1 MQQSIISD
9 VMISGG
15 GPVGLL
21 LALGLAQQGQKI
33 VLAESYLPTENA
45 PNSFDGRVLA
55 LSHGSMLVL
64 EQLNVW
70 QDLVAFVT
78 EIHHVHVSQKGYMGI
93 TKLHAEE
100 VEVPA
105 LGYSIQSSDLGNVLW
120 QHVKQN
126 SQIQVLCPARL
137 VSFEEIDH
145 GIKAQIEVTSEQTF
159 SEVVVNAKLIVGADG
174 TDSMVRKLLDL
185 PMEVKSYHAFGV
197 IAQIETEEHP
207 EGWSFERFT
216 ENGPVALLPMKGH
229 AHKAVLV
236 CPEEQVESIQ
246 ALSDDEFIELFSA
259 KMGTRLGAFTKVS
272 PRVVYPLKE
281 TYVPQMAK
289 GRALL
294 MGNASHTQHPVAAQG
309 LNLGIRDIEVFLNRV
324 KQSLKKQPLKDGE
337 IQSNQS
343 VGNQFGDNQF
353 GDIGQPEFLADY
365 AALRKPDHENV
376 MGLTDGLIQIFQHTS
391 PIVGHLRGVG
401 LMVMQAMPALK
412 RRFSRFAMGGHT
424 S

>member
-1 MQQSIISD
+1 MQQSITSD
-9 VMISGG
+9 VVISGG

-21 LALGLAQQGQKI
+21 LALGLAQLDQKI
-33 VLAESYLPTENA
+33 VLAETYLPTENA

-64 EQLNVW
+64 ERLNIW
-70 QDLVAFVT
+70 QDLVTFVT

-100 VEVPA
+100 VDVPA
-105 LGYSIQSSDLGNVLW
+105 LGYSIQSSDLGKVLW

-126 SQIQVLCPARL
+126 AQIQVLCPARL
-137 VSFEEIDH
+137 MSFEEVE
-145 GIKAQIEVTSEQTF
+145 GGLEARVEVASEQTPC
-159 SEVVVNAKLIVGADG
+159 EVVVNAKLIVGADG
-174 TDSMVRKLLDL
+174 TDSQVRKLLAL
-185 PMEVKSYHAFGV
+185 PMEVKSYNAYGV

-216 ENGPVALLPMKGH
+216 EKGPVALLPMKGH

-236 CPEEQVESIQ
+236 CPEEEVESIQ
-246 ALSDDEFIELFSA
+246 ALSDDDFIELFSA
-259 KMGTRLGAFTKVS
+259 KMGPRLGAFTKIS

-309 LNLGIRDIEVFLNRV
+309 LNLGIRDIEVFLNRA
-324 KQSLKKQPLKDGE
+324 KQALKEGGT
-337 IQSNQS
+337 QSNQS
-343 VGNQFGDNQF
+343 TELGRSVDL
-353 GDIGQPEFLADY
+353 GQPDFLADY
-365 AALRKPDHENV
+365 AVLRKSDHEKV
-376 MGLTDGLIQIFQHTS
+376 MGLTDGLIQIFQHSS

-401 LMVMQAMPALK
+401 LMAMQAMPSLK
-412 RRFSRFAMGGHT
+412 RRFSRFAMGGNA